1 MTDFEEQ
8 FAKEF
13 GVTNEEAMD
22 EIKENSS
29 RALDFKKVYNNRVA
43 DRFERLIAQQKESS
57 SDDEEL
63 LAHADVRARKNYF
76 RGSPAERE
84 EAKRASSKA
93 SSKVNAEEAK
103 RLKAL
108 SKANAAEEA
117 KRAKAEAAEEAKR
130 LKAEAA
136 EEAKRAK
143 AEAAE
148 EAKRAKAEAAE
159 EAKRAKAEA
168 AEEAKR
174 AKQEAAEEAKRA
186 KQEAAE
192 EAKAS
197 KAKASKGGA
206 RKRAK
211 TAGEQEAEV
220 HVSSSTPRSK
230 VIVFD
235 YPIMCDI
242 PRETL
247 YYLQIALYFLI
258 HQPNRLEACTEE
270 LVEKVLS
277 KKYLLQI
284 ICRMRDVALGHGM
297 KDVPEIDEYIASICK
312 SSPKY
317 PVIPMN
323 DMSSYTKFA
332 YWAMVTSGPLVQ
344 RFMLDKTPEEIAEHV
359 RNPVNNVQNGFG
371 FYDELVSMNGDD
383 SQRLRGNSVFEDSSE
398 NDDEFGT
405 LSKSVSLRVAAS
417 DSASRVKE
425 PICYMG
431 TTPFD
436 PRRELMEENFVSTR
450 PSSRSA
456 TPVPLVAAQKHLVVY
471 CEDEEE
477 DEDDE
482 DEDIWVKAPAV
493 VDGLT
498 VEHNSKAPVVN
509 EGSKVE
515 APVVNEGSKVD
526 DDSTV
531 AAAEEMMSVQMPLRS
546 EGALIMD
553 VEKPVAVSKIC
564 TTTAKQCPSTSV
576 SAFEMELVNQ
586 LKVYNENVAGIISL
600 LRQKRSIGDLF

>member
-43 DRFERLIAQQKESS
+43 DRFERLIAQQKEAS

-84 EAKRASSKA
+84 EAKRDSSKA
-93 SSKVNAEEAK
+93 SSKAEEAKALSKANAEEAK

-108 SKANAAEEA
+108 S
-117 KRAKAEAAEEAKR
+117 KAEAAEEAKR

-148 EAKRAKAEAAE
+148 EAKRAKQEAAE
-159 EAKRAKAEA
+159 EAKRLKAEA

-174 AKQEAAEEAKRA
+174 AKQEAAEEAKRLKA
-186 KQEAAE
+186 EEAASK
-192 EAKAS
+192 AKAS

-230 VIVFD
+230 VIAFD
-235 YPIMCDI
+235 YPTICDI
-242 PRETL
+242 PMETL

-258 HQPNRLEACTEE
+258 HQPNRLEACTDEFI
-270 LVEKVLS
+270 KKALS

-297 KDVPEIDEYIASICK
+297 KDVPEIDEYIASVCK

-405 LSKSVSLRVAAS
+405 LSKSVSLGVAAS
-417 DSASRVKE
+417 NSASCVKE

-456 TPVPLVAAQKHLVVY
+456 TPVPLVAAQKHLFVY
-471 CEDEEE
+471 CEDEEEE

-493 VDGLT
+493 VDGL
-498 VEHNSKAPVVN
+498 KAPVVN

-515 APVVNEGSKVD
+515 HSSKVEAPVVNEGSMVEHS
-526 DDSTV
+526 STEP
-531 AAAEEMMSVQMPLRS
+531 AAEEMMSVQMPLRS

-553 VEKPVAVSKIC
+553 VEKPIAVSNIC
-564 TTTAKQCPSTSV
+564 TTTTCPSSV

>member
-1 MTDFEEQ
+1 MTDFGEQ

-13 GVTNEEAMD
+13 GLTNEEAMD
-22 EIKENSS
+22 EIKQNSS
-29 RALDFKKVYNNRVA
+29 RALDFKKVYSDREA
-43 DRFERLIAQQKESS
+43 DRFERLIAQQKESSSS

-63 LAHADVRARKNYF
+63 LAHADVRARKNYL

-84 EAKRASSKA
+84 DAKAKVKALSKAEEAKALSKA
-93 SSKVNAEEAK
+93 KAEEAK
-103 RLKAL
+103 RQKAE
-108 SKANAAEEA
+108 AAEAAEEA

-130 LKAEAA
+130 AKAEAVEEAKRAKAEAAEEAKRAKQEAA

-159 EAKRAKAEA
+159 EAKRLK
-168 AEEAKR
+168 AEEA
-174 AKQEAAEEAKRA
+174 
-186 KQEAAE
+186 
-192 EAKAS
+192 AS
-197 KAKASKGGA
+197 KAMQKGGA

-211 TAGEQEAEV
+211 TGGEQEVPAA
-220 HVSSSTPRSK
+220 SSSTPRSK
-230 VIVFD
+230 VIAFD

-242 PRETL
+242 PMETL

-258 HQPNRLEACTEE
+258 HQPNRLEACTDEFIK
-270 LVEKVLS
+270 KVLS

-284 ICRMRDVALGHGM
+284 ICRMRDVALGQGM
-297 KDVPEIDEYIASICK
+297 KDVPEIDEYIASVCK

-359 RNPVNNVQNGFG
+359 RNPTNNNKNGFG
-371 FYDELVSMNGDD
+371 FYDELVSMNGED

-398 NDDEFGT
+398 NGDELGT
-405 LSKSVSLRVAAS
+405 LSDSTSVAATS
-417 DSASRVKE
+417 FAATSVEANRVKE

-456 TPVPLVAAQKHLVVY
+456 TPVPLVPLVPLVAAQKHLVVY
-471 CEDEEE
+471 CEDED
-477 DEDDE
+477 DEDD
-482 DEDIWVKAPAV
+482 DIWAKSDVSERTLSERTLSERTLPTATFEANTEK
-493 VDGLT
+493 GL
-498 VEHNSKAPVVN
+498 
-509 EGSKVE
+509 
-515 APVVNEGSKVD
+515 D
-526 DDSTV
+526 
-531 AAAEEMMSVQMPLRS
+531 
-546 EGALIMD
+546 MD
-553 VEKPVAVSKIC
+553 VEKPVAVSKVC
-564 TTTAKQCPSTSV
+564 MTAECPSSGGGGSSV

-600 LRQKRSIGDLF
+600 LRQKRSINDMV